1 VTPER
6 WAEIQALDDERK
18 QAAIRELTQQTLRR
32 AGRIDASQERRLR
45 RVEGALR
52 AKRAQ
57 LLPQVEREV
66 DQMPV
71 YRALR
76 WLRTGEFLNPDGTLE
91 ADPGASKLNTEEV
104 RRLLGA
110 VKPPKVRNKAGKS
123 LLTRVRELGGISRES
138 AKTYPGEQ
146 RGEFRAKGV
155 FRRDGGMAW
164 EALAQQLTAEG
175 YGPRQNPDA
184 PYDPSWFIEALQDEA
199 NGLPT
204 YRQEDYERS
213 GLAAQE
219 ADRSEPAPDEVIERR
234 LRELRTRF
242 RQVGRL
248 GQLGVIREDG
258 TAPVD
263 VVGQMFGYETGEA
276 MVHDLLAAPRRD
288 ELVQSRLQARMLS
301 ESESLWERQRE
312 VDAAMANEV
321 QGKLVAAELREL
333 LKSTEPDTAMIAA
346 AKEAAR
352 VELQRMPIGQISSRQ
367 FLASER
373 RAAAAASQA
382 LASGKLDAAIRA
394 KRQHLVQHHLVR
406 LSLDVEKR
414 LQQFMQSRVPQVMR
428 DDPKTAKLRDENV
441 VGVARAILARHNFAG
456 GVAAERAEAYLQL
469 IQTYDPDLFADL
481 NQQTAAVTSSARPWQ
496 QLTLQQFDVLADTI
510 AYLWD
515 RARNAKQLVLRDRRI
530 ERDDA
535 IQQMLERAEQTT
547 KAAPERLPPVTDKDK
562 AAMENVRDVAR
573 FKRLEH
579 WVRRMDGGPTGPW
592 QDMFFRPLRQAY
604 DSYLLARQQMLE
616 PMRDRLAELDLPDH
630 PIEAPELGTA
640 GRFESTA
647 QMLGA
652 IQHMGNDSN
661 AAKLVGGYQWGAV
674 TGDGDVDVSPMW
686 RFLNRMVEEGKLTE
700 QHLDYLQWVGDQ
712 NDKVLKPMAQ
722 QANRIVAGRYFRE
735 LPAKSFTVRFPD
747 GRSKTY
753 RGWYVPAKVDKS
765 HPRNDDL
772 QQRTGLEAIA
782 DGAVEARQMLETTS
796 SFRIARVPGALR
808 PLVLDVRQQRQ
819 HLDEVL
825 RFVHL
830 QPTLQ
835 SLAALVRNQQFAG
848 YLNATQPG
856 AIRSMIVPW
865 LEGIARNSIGRPGEQ
880 TIYDRIATWL
890 RRAAARNYMFLSARN
905 ALQQIT
911 GAINATIYVSPR
923 YLLPALWRSIGS
935 STSAAEAMKLSE
947 AMRVRLDSRIHE
959 LEQDIDLLVAP
970 SKWQETQGRIDR
982 HTYVLQRLVQSR
994 VDVATWWG
1002 AFDERMAALGAD
1014 RTNQQAV
1021 EEAVAHADS
1030 TVRLS
1035 QGSNST
1041 ADVSAIER
1049 GSASWRLVTQFMS
1062 YFNVTLNQILGER
1075 TTSAKVRAAA
1085 LGTVLSSLV
1094 ASAITEAFTG
1104 GQGWDD
1110 EDKDGDRWD
1119 DVGKWFLVSPLKGF
1133 AGMLPVIGPAMANV
1147 LTEEGQRGDRLTLAP
1162 FVSMMES
1169 GARALRGGV
1178 VDLLTG
1184 EGTATDWRDLAGL
1197 LGMATGLPL
1206 KPAGSAIGEAIEQ
1219 DSAAAGVGAVFG
1231 VNLPDPNRRR

>member
-1 VTPER
+1 
-6 WAEIQALDDERK
+6 
-18 QAAIRELTQQTLRR
+18 
-32 AGRIDASQERRLR
+32 
-45 RVEGALR
+45 
-52 AKRAQ
+52 
-57 LLPQVEREV
+57 
-66 DQMPV
+66 
-71 YRALR
+71 
-76 WLRTGEFLNPDGTLE
+76 
-91 ADPGASKLNTEEV
+91 
-104 RRLLGA
+104 
-110 VKPPKVRNKAGKS
+110 
-123 LLTRVRELGGISRES
+123 
-138 AKTYPGEQ
+138 
-146 RGEFRAKGV
+146 
-155 FRRDGGMAW
+155 
-164 EALAQQLTAEG
+164 
-175 YGPRQNPDA
+175 
-184 PYDPSWFIEALQDEA
+184 
-199 NGLPT
+199 
-204 YRQEDYERS
+204 
-213 GLAAQE
+213 
-219 ADRSEPAPDEVIERR
+219 
-234 LRELRTRF
+234 
-242 RQVGRL
+242 
-248 GQLGVIREDG
+248 
-258 TAPVD
+258 
-263 VVGQMFGYETGEA
+263 
-276 MVHDLLAAPRRD
+276 
-288 ELVQSRLQARMLS
+288 
-301 ESESLWERQRE
+301 
-312 VDAAMANEV
+312 
-321 QGKLVAAELREL
+321 
-333 LKSTEPDTAMIAA
+333 
-346 AKEAAR
+346 
-352 VELQRMPIGQISSRQ
+352 
-367 FLASER
+367 
-373 RAAAAASQA
+373 
-382 LASGKLDAAIRA
+382 
-394 KRQHLVQHHLVR
+394 
-406 LSLDVEKR
+406 
-414 LQQFMQSRVPQVMR
+414 
-428 DDPKTAKLRDENV
+428 
-441 VGVARAILARHNFAG
+441 
-456 GVAAERAEAYLQL
+456 
-469 IQTYDPDLFADL
+469 
-481 NQQTAAVTSSARPWQ
+481 
-496 QLTLQQFDVLADTI
+496 
-510 AYLWD
+510 
-515 RARNAKQLVLRDRRI
+515 
-530 ERDDA
+530 
-535 IQQMLERAEQTT
+535 
-547 KAAPERLPPVTDKDK
+547 
-562 AAMENVRDVAR
+562 
-573 FKRLEH
+573 
-579 WVRRMDGGPTGPW
+579 
-592 QDMFFRPLRQAY
+592 
-604 DSYLLARQQMLE
+604 
-616 PMRDRLAELDLPDH
+616 
-630 PIEAPELGTA
+630 
-640 GRFESTA
+640 
-647 QMLGA
+647 
-652 IQHMGNDSN
+652 
-661 AAKLVGGYQWGAV
+661 
-674 TGDGDVDVSPMW
+674 
-686 RFLNRMVEEGKLTE
+686 
-700 QHLDYLQWVGDQ
+700 
-712 NDKVLKPMAQ
+712 
-722 QANRIVAGRYFRE
+722 
-735 LPAKSFTVRFPD
+735 
-747 GRSKTY
+747 
-753 RGWYVPAKVDKS
+753 
-765 HPRNDDL
+765 
-772 QQRTGLEAIA
+772 
-782 DGAVEARQMLETTS
+782 MLETTS

-808 PLVLDVRQQRQ
+808 PLVLDIRQQRQ

-880 TIYDRIATWL
+880 TIYDRFATWL

-911 GAINATIYVSPR
+911 GTINATIYVSPR

-970 SKWQETQGRIDR
+970 SKWQQTQGRIDR

-1030 TVRLS
+1030 TVRLA

-1075 TTSAKVRAAA
+1075 TASAKVRAAA

-1133 AGMLPVIGPAMANV
+1133 AGMLPIVGPAMANV

-1197 LGMATGLPL
+1197 LGMATGLPI